1 MTKVEKKSLVIVYTG
16 NGKGKTTAAL
26 GVLMRAWGRNMTGTM
41 ISFIKA
47 KKANFG
53 EHRAARKMGIDIIPT
68 GGGFTW
74 LSEDIERDK
83 ALAREGWELA
93 RGKITSGEYNVVVL
107 DEITYPLSYGWLS
120 LDEVIDALR
129 TRPEH
134 VHVIITGREAPQPLI
149 DFADLVTEMRA
160 VKHPFE
166 QGMAAITGIDY

>member
-1 MTKVEKKSLVIVYTG
+1 MAKTDVKSLVIVYTG
-16 NGKGKTTAAL
+16 NGKGKTSAAL
-26 GVLMRAWGRNMTGTM
+26 GVLMRAWGRNMKASM

-47 KKANFG
+47 KRANFA
-53 EHRAARKMGIDIIPT
+53 EHRAARKMGIEIIPT
-68 GGGFTW
+68 GSGFTW
-74 LSEDIERDK
+74 LSEDIEKDK

-93 RGKITSGEYNVVVL
+93 KGKIASGEYNVVVL

-120 LDEVIDALR
+120 VEEVIDALR

-149 DFADLVTEMRA
+149 DFADLVTEMRS

-166 QGMAAITGIDY
+166 KGTAAMPGIDY